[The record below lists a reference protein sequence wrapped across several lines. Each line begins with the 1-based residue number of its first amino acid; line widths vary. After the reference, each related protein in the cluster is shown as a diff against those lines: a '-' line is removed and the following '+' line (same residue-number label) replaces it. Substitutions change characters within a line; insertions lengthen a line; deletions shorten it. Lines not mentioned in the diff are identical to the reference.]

1 MKTINN
7 RFFLFGLA
15 MIVAC
20 FAGSC
25 DNDDQTPVVEPA
37 TDYAGIQL
45 QHIKALESEMT
56 SAEIQA
62 SNASEILFNEGDVF
76 VYLSSE
82 GNYGKF
88 KILKIDTADNFKLTI
103 EISNFNVDGSI
114 LLATNSL
121 TVRGSY
127 LCDLDIVA
135 ETSETPTDDFHWNR
149 LTKWDTRF
157 CPKNGAKFT
166 KFVFKS

>member
-62 SNASEILFNEGDVF
+62 SNASEILFKEGDVF

-88 KILKIDTADNFKLTI
+88 KILKIFVLIQFLDCSQVLFCF
-103 EISNFNVDGSI
+103 ISFII
-114 LLATNSL
+114 L
-121 TVRGSY
+121 
-127 LCDLDIVA
+127 CIQ
-135 ETSETPTDDFHWNR
+135 
-149 LTKWDTRF
+149 RF
-157 CPKNGAKFT
+157 ML
-166 KFVFKS
+166 